1 MLTRIALY
9 TTLGVLLD
17 ALGLSAT
24 HWGFWSVLGLFL
36 ACDRLSRIE
45 GEQFGVADGVR
56 RYINM
61 TEEQQDNVKK
71 MVKDWEGK

>member
-24 HWGFWSVLGLFL
+24 NWGFWSVLGLFL

-45 GEQFGVADGVR
+45 GEQFGTADGVR

-61 TEEQQDNVKK
+61 TAEQQDNVKK